1 MVTPGDERGQ
11 LILIGAL
18 LVAATILGS
27 IVLLNTIHES
37 PEVSTQQDSQSLV
50 ETERTVDQV
59 KAGLGRAFLINTSMN
74 ERGEALPYA
83 EKGGGFKTLVEE
95 EYVTEYLNLSTT
107 DTAGVVDVTLVGSQ
121 TGGIARQ
128 NTTDIGEYKAYN
140 ETGDPVTI
148 IQNADA
154 VPRLHLLVN
163 ETSSPPF
170 TIWINQTDISPAPA
184 VTPLN
189 ASLEISDD
197 KVEKSGSAPGS
208 WVCDLSGNSLVEID
222 FIGGVGEVRTDET
235 YCGDLEFGA
244 FAPAKYNVTFENG
257 NGVKGT
263 YTITAVNPD
272 SIASFPGDDYRW
284 NRTSSPGTTY
294 IVNPIFQI
302 EYLTPNVEYSATYAP
317 YNRTA
322 P

>member
-1 MVTPGDERGQ
+1 MVTSGDDRGQ

-59 KAGLGRAFLINTSMN
+59 KAGLERAFLVNTSMD
-74 ERGEALPYA
+74 EQGEALPYVN
-83 EKGGGFKTLVEE
+83 GSGGFETLAT
-95 EYVTEYLNLSTT
+95 EYVSGYLNLSTT
-107 DTAGVVDVTLVGSQ
+107 DTAGVVNATLVGNQ

-128 NTTDIGEYKAYN
+128 NRTDTGEYKKYN

-148 IQNADA
+148 IQNAETI
-154 VPRLHLLVN
+154 PRLHLLVN
-163 ETSSPPF
+163 ETSASSF
-170 TIWINQTDISPAPA
+170 TLWINQTDIPPSG
-184 VTPLN
+184 TPLN
-189 ASLEISDD
+189 ASLEISDNT
-197 KVEKSGSAPGS
+197 VEKGGSAPGS
-208 WVCDLSGNSLVEID
+208 WACDLPGNSLIEID
-222 FIGGVGEVRTDET
+222 FIDGVGEVRTGET

-244 FAPAKYNVTFENG
+244 FDPARYNVTFENG
-257 NGVKGT
+257 NRVNGT
-263 YTITAVNPD
+263 YTITAVDPV
-272 SIASFPGDDYRW
+272 SIESFSEPYRW
-284 NRTSSPGTTY
+284 NRVSGTTV
-294 IVNPIFQI
+294 VNPIFEI